1 MREVINI
8 SLPATMAKTVKLAV
22 KKGEYA
28 STSEFFRVLLRKW
41 QEDFLLDEL
50 EGSRLEIKNGKGKK
64 LKSLKDL
71 R

>member
-28 STSEFFRVLLRKW
+28 STSEFFRVLLREW

>member
-8 SLPATMAKTVKLAV
+8 SLPSTMAKTVKLAV

-28 STSEFFRVLLRKW
+28 STSEFFRTLLRKW
-41 QEDFLLDEL
+41 QEEFLLEEL
-50 EGSRLEIKNGKGKK
+50 QESELEIKNGKAKK

>member
-8 SLPATMAKTVKLAV
+8 SLPSTMAKTVKLAV

-28 STSEFFRVLLRKW
+28 STSEFFRTLLRKW
-41 QEDFLLDEL
+41 QEESLLEEL
-50 EGSRLEIKNGKGKK
+50 RESELEIKNGKAKK